1 MGMALA
7 VRFMPQRVYC
17 EVKETIADIENSDK
31 SHTGIYKF
39 QKTRMRYVV
48 ALGIVLVY
56 MLLAWFLLK
65 LLVFGI
71 GYRMIYGRVEEAST
85 QVHLDQYYEGG

>member
-1 MGMALA
+1 
-7 VRFMPQRVYC
+7 MPQRVYC